1 MPVVDKSLFIAV
13 EGTRGT
19 EEAPDAAE
27 VIHYTACDFTV
38 NGSGPIQRGVNTGEA
53 TLLVPYKP
61 QTIYWGGTFESE
73 VKAGTAV
80 DTAPELSNVLQAAG
94 MVETTSAGVSVKYT
108 LAPHPNLSTVA
119 KSVTIRKEEGPAGD
133 GNVLTAI
140 GCLFGGFS
148 LSWATDTPLRFSAP
162 WIGQYKRP
170 ADLAALSTATYNT
183 GTPLNVL
190 ASAGNP
196 FRFHS
201 YDMLVRSISINCPL
215 QLSPRGNGSAVS
227 TFGYEWPPAVART
240 EAVSFEFE
248 IEQVDQ
254 TAFALWSKYEGATAA
269 DGAFVLSDGTRTL
282 TIDLYNTVFGNPQIV
297 PGVPNTIRLSGTAHK
312 SGSNTAIEITQ
323 T

>member
-1 MPVVDKSLFIAV
+1 
-13 EGTRGT
+13 
-19 EEAPDAAE
+19 
-27 VIHYTACDFTV
+27 
-38 NGSGPIQRGVNTGEA
+38 
-53 TLLVPYKP
+53 
-61 QTIYWGGTFESE
+61 
-73 VKAGTAV
+73 
-80 DTAPELSNVLQAAG
+80 

-162 WIGQYKRP
+162 WIKRP

-183 GTPLNVL
+183 GNPLNVL

-196 FRFHS
+196 FQFHS

-254 TAFALWSKYEGATAA
+254 SAFALWSKYEAATAA
-269 DGAFVLSDGTRTL
+269 NGAFVLSDGTRTL

-297 PGVPNTIRLSGTAHK
+297 SGVPNTIRLSGTAHK